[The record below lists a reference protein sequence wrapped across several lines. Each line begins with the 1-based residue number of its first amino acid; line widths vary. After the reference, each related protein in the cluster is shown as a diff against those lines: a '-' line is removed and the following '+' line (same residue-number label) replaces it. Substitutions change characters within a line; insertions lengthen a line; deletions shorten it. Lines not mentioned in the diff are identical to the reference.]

1 LVVSWTDLQCPLP
14 LALLVLC
21 DVRRVKVP
29 VHDPRPCRS
38 MRHAQRGKH
47 LHIIKCLTYKKIN
60 SGPTKSQN
68 ELILSMY
75 LKVLLLGQ
83 RHLSCTIFLEGL
95 FLDGPVVVDV
105 GLESRLVNHVT
116 DMLLTGSVCR
126 PIRHLLSTVFWLE
139 VPLHT
144 NTMYSFIISIKDL
157 TNGGDVLTFIV
168 RHLPK
173 NPPKLAPACCP
184 ARHPSRACTC
194 PTTRPVTMSRLSTS
208 QGQGSVSCTD
218 ILGR

>member
-1 LVVSWTDLQCPLP
+1 MVSWSGPQCPLP

-38 MRHAQRGKH
+38 MRHAPRGRH

-68 ELILSMY
+68 ESILFTY

-83 RHLSCTIFLEGL
+83 RHHSYAGFVEGL

-105 GLESRLVNHVT
+105 GLESRLVNHVA
-116 DMLLTGSVCR
+116 DVLLTGSVNGC
-126 PIRHLLSTVFWLE
+126 PPSLFCHLQCTKNEQQALV
-139 VPLHT
+139 HT
-144 NTMYSFIISIKDL
+144 CQ
-157 TNGGDVLTFIV
+157 IV
-168 RHLPK
+168 Q
-173 NPPKLAPACCP
+173 NE
-184 ARHPSRACTC
+184 
-194 PTTRPVTMSRLSTS
+194 
-208 QGQGSVSCTD
+208 
-218 ILGR
+218 